1 MAEMVIP
8 YPRLQEILEKTCEL
22 AVIKPR
28 AEEMMEIV
36 EKKLSDLFEM
46 AYEMPK
52 PSAPKP

>member
-46 AYEMPK
+46 AYE
-52 PSAPKP
+52 